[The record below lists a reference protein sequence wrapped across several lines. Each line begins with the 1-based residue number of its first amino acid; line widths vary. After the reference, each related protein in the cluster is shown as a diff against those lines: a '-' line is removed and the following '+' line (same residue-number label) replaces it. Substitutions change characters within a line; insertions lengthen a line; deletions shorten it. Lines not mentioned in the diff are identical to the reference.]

1 MFSLCRTANFW
12 CSSDLVPFFIFPYV
26 LPSFC
31 CSQIRERAVTLR
43 RSKHSQ
49 EDRKEKV
56 EFPCGVEVYPE
67 SPNLLFKLFKVFL
80 GSLIK
85 NRAGQNLAEFSQVK

>member
-1 MFSLCRTANFW
+1 M
-12 CSSDLVPFFIFPYV
+12 
-26 LPSFC
+26 
-31 CSQIRERAVTLR
+31 R
-43 RSKHSQ
+43 RSKRSQ

-56 EFPCGVEVYPE
+56 ELPCGVEVYPE

-80 GSLIK
+80 GNLIK